1 MHTTIYKIDNQQ
13 GPTVQHKELYFV
25 IIFFNNLYRERTDLN
40 IQIWDSLVSQTLK
53 NLPTL
58 WVTCVQSLG
67 WEDPLEKGT
76 VPTPVFWPGK
86 FH

>member
-40 IQIWDSLVSQTLK
+40 IHIWDSLVSQTLK

-58 WVTCVQSLG
+58 WVTWVQSLG

>member
-13 GPTVQHKELYFV
+13 GPTVQYKELYFV

-40 IQIWDSLVSQTLK
+40 IHIWDSLVSQTLK

-58 WVTCVQSLG
+58 WVTWVQSLG